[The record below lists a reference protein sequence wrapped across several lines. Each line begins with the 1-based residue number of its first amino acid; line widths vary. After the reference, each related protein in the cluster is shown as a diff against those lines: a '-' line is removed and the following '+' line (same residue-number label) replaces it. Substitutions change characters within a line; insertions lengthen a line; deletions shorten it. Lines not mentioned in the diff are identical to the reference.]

1 MEQFDSTVYRKG
13 CLMKRKI
20 LMEQSFTLIELL
32 VVIAIIAILAA
43 MLMPA
48 LQQAREKA
56 QQASCL
62 NSLKQIGQLNQFYC
76 DSNND
81 YFVPIRQQYKP
92 HLGTASITWPQ
103 ALNAY
108 RGMPVIVDSQSQEL
122 NYQGMQLFYCGG
134 NKQKLFGKYRTNGIY
149 SNYII
154 NRYLCYDW
162 RSVTDP
168 PAPKNGR
175 FKNPSRT
182 LHLADSHYD
191 ATARTEFNVNTRD
204 NVNINNA
211 GYYLGLIHNG
221 ATDVLFADASAG
233 AFAGNGVYDRVAYRN
248 EEGKTEILVE
258 R

>member
-13 CLMKRKI
+13 YLMKRNK
-20 LMEQSFTLIELL
+20 LEKRDFTLIELL

-56 QQASCL
+56 QQAGCL

-81 YFVPIRQQYKP
+81 YFAPLRQQYKNYD
-92 HLGTASITWPQ
+92 ADISWPQ

-108 RGMPVIVDSQSQEL
+108 RGMPVRHSWDGDAL

-134 NKQKLFGKYRTNGIY
+134 NKQKLFGKYRTNSIY
-149 SNYII
+149 SNYVI
-154 NRYLCYDW
+154 NKYLCYDW
-162 RSVTDP
+162 RDVTDP
-168 PAPKNGR
+168 PCPKNGR

-191 ATARTEFNVNTRD
+191 AAARKEFNVSSRGH
-204 NVNINNA
+204 VNINNA
-211 GYYLGLIHNG
+211 NYFLGLIHNG
-221 ATDVLFADASAG
+221 ATDVLFADGSAG

-248 EEGKTEILVE
+248 KEGQTEILVE

>member
-13 CLMKRKI
+13 CLMKRKN
-20 LMEQSFTLIELL
+20 LMERSFTLIELL

-76 DSNND
+76 DSNKD
-81 YFVPIRQQYKP
+81 YFAPLRQKYKN
-92 HLGTASITWPQ
+92 TDASISWPQ

-108 RGMPVIVDSQSQEL
+108 RGMPVHHSWESAAL
-122 NYQGMQLFYCGG
+122 NYQGMQMFYCGS
-134 NKQKLFGKYRTNGIY
+134 NKQKQFGKYSTNTVY

-162 RSVTDP
+162 MSVTDP

-191 ATARTEFNVNTRD
+191 AAARKEFNVSTRD
-204 NVNINNA
+204 NVNINHA

-221 ATDVLFADASAG
+221 ATDVLFADGSAG